1 VSKQNTRKI
10 WFIALPT
17 LIFMGGCGDLDYNKI
32 PGLTPPTV
40 ISIAPPKD
48 AIGVCP
54 NAVVTATFSEAMN
67 ASTVNTTTFTVTPGV
82 SGTITHDAS
91 NTIFTFTPAS
101 PLAISTAY
109 TATITT
115 GVRDVFG
122 NALASNFVWS
132 FTTAANGC
140 NPAPVVVSVSPP
152 NVAVGV
158 CSNSVVT
165 ATFSEAINV
174 ASINSSTFTV
184 APGVTGTITHD
195 ASNTVFTFT
204 PSNPLA
210 ISTAYTATLTTSVRD
225 LFGNALA
232 SNFVWTFTTAANGCN
247 PPPTVVSVTPPNASN
262 GICSNSVVAATFSE
276 AMNVATINSS
286 TFTVAP
292 GVSGTITHDPSN
304 TVFTFTPSSPLAVST
319 VYTATI
325 TTGVLDLFGNDLASN
340 FVWSF
345 TTAANGCNPPPT
357 VVSVT
362 PPNASTGVCSNSVV
376 TVTFS
381 EGMNVASINASSF
394 SVSPGVTGTITH
406 DPSNTT
412 FTFTPSSPLAI
423 STAYTATI
431 TTGVRDLFGNA
442 LASNFVW
449 SFTTAAN
456 GCNPPPTVLSVSPPN
471 GSIGVCS
478 NSVVTATFSEA
489 INVASINSATFTVA
503 PGATGTITHDP
514 SNTAFTFTPS
524 SPLAISTAYTA
535 TITTGVR
542 DVFGNAL
549 ASNFVWSF
557 TTAANGCNP
566 PPTVLSVS
574 PPNASVGVCSNSV
587 VTATFSEAMN
597 GASITTGTFTVTP
610 GVSGT
615 ITHDA
620 SNTIFTFTPSSPLAI
635 SALYTA
641 TITTGVRDLFG
652 NALASDFVWSF
663 TTAANGCN
671 PPPTVVS
678 VTPPNASNGI
688 CSNSVVTATFSE
700 AMNAS
705 TVNTT
710 TFMVTPGVSG
720 TITHDASN
728 TIFAFTPSS
737 PLAISTVYTA
747 TITTGAQDLFGN
759 ALASNFVWSF
769 TTAANGCNPPP
780 TVLSVSPPNGSV
792 GLCPNTIV
800 TAIFSEA
807 MDPSS
812 IDGTTFT
819 LTGPGSSPV
828 AGQVTYDASSNTA
841 IFTPSS
847 GLPLSTV
854 FIATITT
861 AAHDMFG
868 NALASDFVW
877 SFTTGANPCQPASP
891 PISVTPPNGSA
902 GVCPNIVIAATFP
915 QAMDPATI
923 NPTTFT
929 VTPGVTGTITPDAS
943 NTIFTFTPSGNLT
956 LKTLYTVTITTGA
969 KDQFGN
975 ALASNFVWTFTI
987 GATSCPPPP
996 PPIVISVSP
1005 AAGASGVCPN
1015 TVITGTF
1022 SEAMDPATM
1031 NDTTFTVAP
1040 GVTGTVTL
1048 DGTGQIATF
1057 TPSGNLALNT
1067 SYTARITTG
1076 VQDLFGNSLATDFVW
1091 SFTTATLACQPPVPM
1106 GSAANFDV
1114 LGASTVTNTGPTII
1128 SGGDL
1133 GLSPGSSVTG
1143 FPPGTLTPPAVM
1155 HLTDPVAAQAQLD
1168 LSIAYNYIAGLTGAA
1183 LLPGDMSGLTLT
1195 PGLYKTASTVMLSG
1209 GNVTLD
1215 AQGNANAI
1223 FIFQIGSTLTTITGT
1238 QVVLAGG
1245 AQAKNIFWQVGSSAT
1260 LGTNS
1265 IFKGNILALASIT
1278 ITTGVNLEGRALAQ
1292 NGAVTLDTNTITAP

>member
-1 VSKQNTRKI
+1 MSYGKARLVSKQNTREI
-10 WFIALPT
+10 WFIASLT
-17 LIFMGGCGDLDYNKI
+17 LIFVSGCGDPDHSRI
-32 PGLTPPTV
+32 PGLTLPTV

-48 AIGVCP
+48 ALGACP
-54 NAVVTATFSEAMN
+54 NSVVTATFSEAMN
-67 ASTVNTTTFTVTPGV
+67 VASVNSSTFTVTPGV
-82 SGTITHDAS
+82 TGTITHDASNTVFTFTPSSPLAIGAVYTATITTGVRDLFGNTLASNFVWSFTTAANGCNPPPTVLSVSPPNGSVGMCSNSVVSATFSEAMNVASINSSTFTVAPGVTGTISHDAS
-91 NTIFTFTPAS
+91 NTIFTFTPSS
-101 PLAISTAY
+101 PLAITTVY

-115 GVRDVFG
+115 GVRDLFG

-140 NPAPVVVSVSPP
+140 NPAPVVVSVTPP
-152 NVAVGV
+152 NAASGI
-158 CSNSVVT
+158 CSSSVVT
-165 ATFSEAINV
+165 ATFSEAMNV
-174 ASINSSTFTV
+174 ASVNSSTFTV
-184 APGVTGTITHD
+184 TPGVTGTITHD

-204 PSNPLA
+204 PS
-210 ISTAYTATLTTSVRD
+210 
-225 LFGNALA
+225 
-232 SNFVWTFTTAANGCN
+232 
-247 PPPTVVSVTPPNASN
+247 
-262 GICSNSVVAATFSE
+262 
-276 AMNVATINSS
+276 
-286 TFTVAP
+286 
-292 GVSGTITHDPSN
+292 
-304 TVFTFTPSSPLAVST
+304 
-319 VYTATI
+319 
-325 TTGVLDLFGNDLASN
+325 
-340 FVWSF
+340 
-345 TTAANGCNPPPT
+345 
-357 VVSVT
+357 
-362 PPNASTGVCSNSVV
+362 
-376 TVTFS
+376 
-381 EGMNVASINASSF
+381 
-394 SVSPGVTGTITH
+394 
-406 DPSNTT
+406 
-412 FTFTPSSPLAI
+412 SPLAI
-423 STAYTATI
+423 GTVYTATI

-456 GCNPPPTVLSVSPPN
+456 GCNPPPIVLSVSPPN
-471 GSIGVCS
+471 GSVGVCS
-478 NSVVTATFSEA
+478 NSVVSATFSEA
-489 INVASINSATFTVA
+489 MNVASINAATFTVA
-503 PGATGTITHDP
+503 PGVSGTVTHDP
-514 SNTAFTFTPS
+514 SNTVFTLTPS
-524 SPLAISTAYTA
+524 SPLAIST
-535 TITTGVR
+535 V
-542 DVFGNAL
+542 
-549 ASNFVWSF
+549 
-557 TTAANGCNP
+557 
-566 PPTVLSVS
+566 
-574 PPNASVGVCSNSV
+574 
-587 VTATFSEAMN
+587 
-597 GASITTGTFTVTP
+597 
-610 GVSGT
+610 
-615 ITHDA
+615 
-620 SNTIFTFTPSSPLAI
+620 
-635 SALYTA
+635 YTA

-652 NALASDFVWSF
+652 NALASNFVWGF

-671 PPPTVVS
+671 PAPTVLS
-678 VTPPNASNGI
+678 VTPPNASTGV
-688 CSNSVVTATFSE
+688 CSNSVVSATFSE
-700 AMNAS
+700 AMNVAS
-705 TVNTT
+705 VNSSAFTVA
-710 TFMVTPGVSG
+710 PGVSG
-720 TITHDASN
+720 AITHDASD
-728 TIFAFTPSS
+728 TVFTFTPSS

-747 TITTGAQDLFGN
+747 TITTGVRDLFGN
-759 ALASNFVWSF
+759 TLASNFIWSF

-780 TVLSVSPPNGSV
+780 IVLSVSPPNGSV

-828 AGQVTYDASSNTA
+828 AGQVTYDPFSNTA

-861 AAHDMFG
+861 ATHDMFG

-923 NPTTFT
+923 NATTFV

-956 LKTLYTVTITTGA
+956 LRTLYTVTITTGA

-975 ALASNFVWTFTI
+975 ALASNFVWTFTT

-996 PPIVISVSP
+996 PPLVISVSP
-1005 AAGASGVCPN
+1005 AAGAAGVCPN
-1015 TVITGTF
+1015 TVISATF
-1022 SEAMDPATM
+1022 SEAMDPATI

-1067 SYTARITTG
+1067 TYTATITTG
-1076 VQDLFGNSLATDFVW
+1076 VQDLFGNALATDFVW
-1091 SFTTATLACQPPVPM
+1091 SFTTATLACQAPVPM
-1106 GSAANFDV
+1106 GSAANFEV
-1114 LGASTVTNTGPTII
+1114 LGASTVTNTGLTII

-1143 FPPGTLTPPAVM
+1143 FPPGTLTAPAVM

-1168 LSIAYNYIAGLTGAA
+1168 LSIAYNHIAGLTGAA

-1195 PGLYKTASTVMLSG
+1195 PGLYKTSSTVMLSG

-1245 AQAKNIFWQVGSSAT
+1245 AQSKNIFWQVGSSAT

-1265 IFKGNILALASIT
+1265 IFKGNILALTSIT

-1292 NGAVTLDTNTITAP
+1292 NGAVTLDSNTITAP